1 MAMLQ
6 IRRLE
11 KIFEQRSVLS
21 IEELD
26 GVAGDIL
33 AVVGPSQSG
42 KSLLLRML
50 TGTLLPSGGT
60 VTLAGQDIH
69 RSPQARAQIGAVF
82 EEDLLYERLS
92 VQDNLD
98 LYRQFYGLPRSRVI
112 ETLARIG
119 LSDQARQPIARLS
132 SSAQRRLAFAR
143 LLVWHPTVY
152 LLDQPVTRC
161 DLPTQELFAHV
172 ILQLAQE
179 GALVIM
185 ADEDLAWMGR
195 LCTRLVEL
203 QDGRIISSRASAQ
216 TAPSAPDQEQ
226 GNDPHTAVAGPDR
239 LTPFRIPARKE
250 DRILLFDP
258 GEILYA
264 TSREGKIMI
273 RTVTDEATSNLT
285 LQELEQ
291 QLLGRGFF
299 KSHRAYLVNLEH
311 IKAIIQYTRDSYT
324 LQLNDIHSTMVPLSK
339 QYEKELKDL
348 LGY

>member
-1 MAMLQ
+1 MVMLQ

-21 IEELD
+21 IAKLD
-26 GVAGDIL
+26 AAAGDIL
-33 AVVGPSQSG
+33 AFVGPSHSG
-42 KSLLLRML
+42 KSLLLRLL

-69 RSPQARAQIGAVF
+69 RSPQARAQIGAIF

-98 LYRQFYGLPRSRVI
+98 LYRKFYGLPRNSVI

-119 LSDQARQPIARLS
+119 LSDQASQPIARLS
-132 SSAQRRLAFAR
+132 PSAQRRLAFAR
-143 LLVWHPTVY
+143 LLLWHPTVY
-152 LLDQPVTRC
+152 LMDQPVTRC

-195 LCTRLVEL
+195 LCTRIVEL

-216 TAPSAPDQEQ
+216 AAPSAPEQEQ
-226 GNDPHTAVAGPDR
+226 ENSSHPVGPDHP
-239 LTPFRIPARKE
+239 TPFRIPVRKE

-258 GEILYA
+258 GDILYA

-273 RTVTDEATSNLT
+273 RTTTDEASSNLT
-285 LQELEQ
+285 LQELEH